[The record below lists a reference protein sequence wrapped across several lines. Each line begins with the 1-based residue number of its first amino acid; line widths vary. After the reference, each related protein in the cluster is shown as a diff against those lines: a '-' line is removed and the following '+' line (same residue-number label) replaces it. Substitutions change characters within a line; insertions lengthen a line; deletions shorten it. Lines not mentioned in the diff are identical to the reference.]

1 MKWKQDTAY
10 KKELGLKMIENVH
23 LVLNGK
29 VLTDK
34 KMILKYPVL
43 FIADSFLFFE
53 IAWKSDTA

>member
-53 IAWKSDTA
+53 IA